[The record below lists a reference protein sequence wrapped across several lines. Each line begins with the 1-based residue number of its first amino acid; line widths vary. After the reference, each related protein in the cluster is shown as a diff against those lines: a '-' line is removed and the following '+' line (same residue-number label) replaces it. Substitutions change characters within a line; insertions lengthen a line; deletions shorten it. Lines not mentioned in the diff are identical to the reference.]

1 MATSRPALGRG
12 LASLLISGRGAPA
25 TVMELAVGA
34 ITPNPRQPRKRFD
47 PEALAEL
54 AATIRE
60 QGIAQPVIVRK
71 TAAGWELIAGERRWR
86 AARQA
91 GLKTI
96 PAIAR
101 EATDR
106 EALELALVEN
116 LQRAD
121 LNPIEEAN
129 SFAILLK
136 DLGQEDLARR
146 VGKDRTTVA
155 NSLRLL
161 KLPRDVQDAVLAG
174 SLTAGHARACLQ
186 METPAAQSALC
197 RRIIKLHL
205 SVRQAEAAT
214 QRGPRPARPGT
225 SPTQR
230 TADEELSRA
239 LGTKV
244 RIRKSGKRGTITV
257 AFYSEEDL
265 DRLVTLLGR
274 LGR

>member
-12 LASLLISGRGAPA
+12 LASLLTSGRGVQAA
-25 TVMELAVGA
+25 VMELAVGA
-34 ITPNPRQPRKRFD
+34 ILPNPRQPRKRFD

-54 AATIRE
+54 AATIKE
-60 QGIAQPVIVRK
+60 QGIAQPVMVRK

-86 AARQA
+86 AARLA
-91 GLKTI
+91 GLKTV

-121 LNPIEEAN
+121 LNPIEEAT
-129 SFAILLK
+129 SYALLLK
-136 DLGQEDLARR
+136 DIGQEDLARR

-174 SLTAGHARACLQ
+174 SITAGHARACLQ
-186 METPAAQSALC
+186 MDTPAAQSALC

-214 QRGPRPARPGT
+214 HRGPRPVRPGAG
-225 SPTQR
+225 PAQR
-230 TADEELSRA
+230 MADEELSRA

-244 RIRKSGKRGTITV
+244 RIRKSGKRGTIVV

-274 LGR
+274 LGH